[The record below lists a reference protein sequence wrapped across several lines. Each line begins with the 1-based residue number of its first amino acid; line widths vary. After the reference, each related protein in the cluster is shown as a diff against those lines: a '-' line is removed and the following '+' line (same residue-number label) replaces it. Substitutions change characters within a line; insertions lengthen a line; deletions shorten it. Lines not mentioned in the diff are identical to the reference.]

1 MHGAKS
7 GVEIKGNIEIVLL
20 ILILVIAAVG
30 ALYYYAQKEPQRANQ
45 EMPLVTPTPPPS
57 VNKAATP
64 LKTVKPSARRQETKI
79 ALQEKKK
86 PATESAVPAVK
97 KTNQEAPLT
106 TPTPPPPENKATTAP
121 LKTVKPPAPRQE
133 TKIALQE
140 KTNPAAESAVPAVK
154 KTDNGG
160 LASEQKTAK
169 PLQKNTATVAESDK
183 TISGS
188 LYSIRVG
195 SFRSKENVDRL
206 FKKLKENGYQPSL
219 EIVILSDNSTWYRIT
234 AGPFKTQEEATR
246 CAKNLEDKEKIKT
259 MIVKMK

>member
-1 MHGAKS
+1 MHGTKS

-64 LKTVKPSARRQETKI
+64 LKTVKPSAQRQETKI

-86 PATESAVPAVK
+86 PAAESAVPAVK
-97 KTNQEAPLT
+97 KTNQETPLT
-106 TPTPPPPENKATTAP
+106 TPTPPPRENKATAP
-121 LKTVKPPAPRQE
+121 PRAVKPPTQRQE
-133 TKIALQE
+133 TKMALQE
-140 KTNPAAESAVPAVK
+140 KTNPAAVPAVPAVQ
-154 KTDNGG
+154 KTNHGG
-160 LASEQKTAK
+160 LASEQKTAE
-169 PLQKNTATVAESDK
+169 PLQKNTATVADSDK

>member
-1 MHGAKS
+1 
-7 GVEIKGNIEIVLL
+7 
-20 ILILVIAAVG
+20 
-30 ALYYYAQKEPQRANQ
+30 
-45 EMPLVTPTPPPS
+45 MPLVTPTPPPS

-79 ALQEKKK
+79 ALQEKTN
-86 PATESAVPAVK
+86 PAALSAVPAVQ
-97 KTNQEAPLT
+97 KTNH
-106 TPTPPPPENKATTAP
+106 
-121 LKTVKPPAPRQE
+121 
-133 TKIALQE
+133 
-140 KTNPAAESAVPAVK
+140 
-154 KTDNGG
+154 GG
-160 LASEQKTAK
+160 LASEQKTAE

-219 EIVILSDNSTWYRIT
+219 EIVILSDNSTWYRVT
-234 AGPFKTQEEATR
+234 AGQFKTQEEAIR

>member
-1 MHGAKS
+1 MHGTKS

-64 LKTVKPSARRQETKI
+64 LKTVKPSAQRQETKI

-86 PATESAVPAVK
+86 PAAESAVPAAK
-97 KTNQEAPLT
+97 KTNQETPLV
-106 TPTPPPPENKATTAP
+106 TPTPPTPENKATAP
-121 LKTVKPPAPRQE
+121 PKAVKPPAQRQE

-140 KTNPAAESAVPAVK
+140 KKKPAAESAVPAVQ
-154 KTDNGG
+154 KTNNGG
-160 LASEQKTAK
+160 LPSEQKTAE

-219 EIVILSDNSTWYRIT
+219 EIVILSDNSTWYRVT
-234 AGPFKTQEEATR
+234 AGQFKTQEEATR

>member
-1 MHGAKS
+1 MHGTKS
-7 GVEIKGNIEIVLL
+7 GLEIKGNIEIVLL
-20 ILILVIAAVG
+20 ILILGIAAVG

-64 LKTVKPSARRQETKI
+64 LKTVKPSAQ
-79 ALQEKKK
+79 
-86 PATESAVPAVK
+86 
-97 KTNQEAPLT
+97 
-106 TPTPPPPENKATTAP
+106 
-121 LKTVKPPAPRQE
+121 RQE

-140 KTNPAAESAVPAVK
+140 KTNPAAVSAVPAVQ
-154 KTDNGG
+154 KTNNGG
-160 LASEQKTAK
+160 LPPEQKTAE

-219 EIVILSDNSTWYRIT
+219 EIVILSDNSTWYRVT
-234 AGPFKTQEEATR
+234 AGQFKTQEEATR

>member
-1 MHGAKS
+1 MHGTKS
-7 GVEIKGNIEIVLL
+7 GVEIKGNIEIILL

-30 ALYYYAQKEPQRANQ
+30 AFYYYAQKEPQRANQ

-64 LKTVKPSARRQETKI
+64 LKTVKPSAQRQETKI

-86 PATESAVPAVK
+86 PA
-97 KTNQEAPLT
+97 
-106 TPTPPPPENKATTAP
+106 
-121 LKTVKPPAPRQE
+121 
-133 TKIALQE
+133 
-140 KTNPAAESAVPAVK
+140 AESAVPAVQ
-154 KTDNGG
+154 KTNHGG
-160 LASEQKTAK
+160 LASEQKTAE
-169 PLQKNTATVAESDK
+169 PLQKNTATVADSDK

>member
-1 MHGAKS
+1 MHGTKS

-45 EMPLVTPTPPPS
+45 EMPLVTATPPPS

-64 LKTVKPSARRQETKI
+64 LKTVKPSAQRQETKI

-86 PATESAVPAVK
+86 PAAESAVPAVK
-97 KTNQEAPLT
+97 KTNQETPLT
-106 TPTPPPPENKATTAP
+106 TPTPPPSVNKATAP
-121 LKTVKPPAPRQE
+121 PRAVKLPAQRQE

-140 KTNPAAESAVPAVK
+140 KTNSAAVSAVPAVQ
-154 KTDNGG
+154 KTSNGG
-160 LASEQKTAK
+160 LASEQKTAE

-219 EIVILSDNSTWYRIT
+219 EIVILSDNSTWYRVT
-234 AGPFKTQEEATR
+234 AGQFKTQEEATR
-246 CAKNLEDKEKIKT
+246 CAKSLEDKEKIKT
-259 MIVKMK
+259 MIVKIK

>member
-1 MHGAKS
+1 MHGTKS

-57 VNKAATP
+57 VNKVATP
-64 LKTVKPSARRQETKI
+64 LKTVKP
-79 ALQEKKK
+79 
-86 PATESAVPAVK
+86 PAQRK
-97 KTNQEAPLT
+97 
-106 TPTPPPPENKATTAP
+106 
-121 LKTVKPPAPRQE
+121 E

-140 KTNPAAESAVPAVK
+140 KTNPAAVSAVPTVQ
-154 KTDNGG
+154 KTNRGG
-160 LASEQKTAK
+160 LASEQKTAE
-169 PLQKNTATVAESDK
+169 PLQKNTATVADSDK

-219 EIVILSDNSTWYRIT
+219 EIVILSDNSTWYRLT
-234 AGPFKTQEEATR
+234 AGQFKTQEEATR